1 MKKIIK
7 IFVVVIIVSA
17 VLFGITMGVKKYKEN
32 NALATADSAFELSN
46 NFGALTINESV
57 AIQMLSQYSDEI
69 LGLSKPINEY
79 IMKLS
84 ECKVNGEDGCKIE
97 LYLTEDDELPS
108 LTFAIAG
115 YNCFKFDVTTNKYL
129 LLTQNGAF
137 EVVEKT
143 TGEETTLFYDEENN
157 KSLHKM
163 FDNFTKET
171 LGFEKEPSEY
181 VMVTTG
187 ASVKAVDGKTVYI
200 IKLYEQ
206 DGTQTNYTCAFR
218 KGAVYKYDTVQKHYV
233 IIKN

>member
-32 NALATADSAFELSN
+32 NALATADPALEVSN
-46 NFGALTINESV
+46 NFGTMTINESV
-57 AIQMLSQYSDEI
+57 ATQMLSQYNNDI
-69 LGLSKPINEY
+69 LGISKPINEY

-84 ECKVNGEDGCKIE
+84 ECQVNNENGCKVE
-97 LYLTEDDELPS
+97 LYLTEDAELPS

-143 TGEETTLFYDEENN
+143 TGEETTLFYDEEN
-157 KSLHKM
+157 KSKYR
-163 FDNFTKET
+163 
-171 LGFEKEPSEY
+171 GIG
-181 VMVTTG
+181 TTSSSG
-187 ASVKAVDGKTVYI
+187 
-200 IKLYEQ
+200 L
-206 DGTQTNYTCAFR
+206 
-218 KGAVYKYDTVQKHYV
+218 
-233 IIKN
+233 